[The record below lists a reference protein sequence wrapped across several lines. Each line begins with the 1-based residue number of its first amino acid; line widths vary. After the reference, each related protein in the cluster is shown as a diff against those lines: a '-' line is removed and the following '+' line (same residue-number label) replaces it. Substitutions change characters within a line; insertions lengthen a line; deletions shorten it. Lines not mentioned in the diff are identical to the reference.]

1 MRPREH
7 LIYGSLASAALYP
20 AIGADAVFFW
30 GASIAIDIDHY
41 GDYIYRN
48 GFRDFSVRKM
58 FGYHAAMESFWR
70 SPEFLNVE
78 VFHSAEF
85 MVPFY
90 IIARLTGSTA
100 LMAVFWGFLFH
111 IVLDM
116 VFLWRLKIFSN
127 RAHSFAEYFLRKR
140 AMERNGLYPSRV
152 YSEAIRM
159 ADSPDYR
166 G

>member
-7 LIYGSLASAALYP
+7 LIYGTLASAALYP

-41 GDYIYRN
+41 ADYLYRN
-48 GFRDFSVRKM
+48 GFTDFSVKGM
-58 FGYHAAMESFWR
+58 LGYHAAMEGFWR
-70 SPEFLNVE
+70 RPEFLNVE

-85 MVPFY
+85 IIPFY
-90 IIARLTGSTA
+90 IIARLTGSTT
-100 LMAVFWGFLFH
+100 LMAVFFGFVFH

-116 VFLWRLKIFSN
+116 VFLWRTGIFSN

-152 YSEAIRM
+152 YSEAVSM
-159 ADSPDYR
+159 ANTDSR